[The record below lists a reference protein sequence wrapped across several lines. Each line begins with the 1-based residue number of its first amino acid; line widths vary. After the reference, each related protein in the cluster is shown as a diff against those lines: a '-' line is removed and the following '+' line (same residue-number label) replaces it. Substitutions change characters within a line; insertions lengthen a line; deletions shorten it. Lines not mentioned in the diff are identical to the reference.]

1 MTTYKLR
8 ESNSDWINKRFC
20 KKEIT
25 TYFLKENNGDSISTP
40 RGSVRKRD
48 DHAQAKEKANIVTAS
63 S

>member
-40 RGSVRKRD
+40 RGSVRREMTMHRLRKK
-48 DHAQAKEKANIVTAS
+48 QI
-63 S
+63 